1 MLKASPLPSGWRS
14 VPLRDAA
21 RIVSG
26 GTPSRTRADF
36 WTGLLPWASAK
47 DLKTFRLL
55 DTEEHVSREGAADGS
70 RIVPKGSVLILVRG
84 MTLMKDVPIALTE
97 CDMALNQDLRALLPK
112 DGVHAEFLGYA
123 LASQK
128 HALMGLVDQAG
139 HGTGRLSTE
148 QLEAFRIMV
157 PDSIEQRAIAR
168 VLRQYDKAATVC
180 GTLLKARRKLKRGL
194 LQQLLT
200 GQRRFPEFCKQPWV
214 EHRLGD
220 LFEERIELGRVEL
233 PLLSITAD
241 RGIVPRDSIDRS
253 DTSSAD
259 KSLYKRIAPGDIG
272 YNTMR
277 MWQGV
282 SALSALD
289 GIVSPAYTIC
299 SPRKGVHGAFFA
311 HLFKFPPVVHRFWRY
326 SQGLVDDTLN
336 LKFHEFSQ
344 VRVNVPSDVREQE
357 RIAILLDTTDL
368 ELAQLRALH
377 DALKKQKKGLMQKLL
392 TGQVRVPASMLKEAS
407 HA

>member
-1 MLKASPLPSGWRS
+1 MPSETVVEYKLAQVLERIIDYRGKQ
-14 VPLRDAA
+14 PAKTATGIQLITAKNIRD
-21 RIVSG
+21 G
-26 GTPSRTRADF
+26 Y
-36 WTGLLPWASAK
+36 L
-47 DLKTFRLL
+47 DLK
-55 DTEEHVSREGAADGS
+55 GS
-70 RIVPKGSVLILVRG
+70 QEFIAEDQYDDWMVRG
-84 MTLMKDVPIALTE
+84 IPEPGDVLFTTEAPLGNTALFPRRGRFALAQRVVVLRGKQGALLSEYLLHWLRSPDGRIAIQRLATGSTAKGIKQSTLRKVCIRIPSVKAQEWVAPLLTE
-97 CDMALNQDLRALLPK
+97 WDTQLLA
-112 DGVHAEFLGYA
+112 V
-123 LASQK
+123 
-128 HALMGLVDQAG
+128 QA
-139 HGTGRLSTE
+139 
-148 QLEAFRIMV
+148 V
-157 PDSIEQRAIAR
+157 
-168 VLRQYDKAATVC
+168 VKA
-180 GTLLKARRKLKRGL
+180 KRKLKRGL

-200 GQRRFPEFCKQPWV
+200 GQRRFPEFRKQPWV

-220 LFEERIELGRVEL
+220 LFDERIELGRVDL

-241 RGIVPRDSIDRS
+241 RGIVPRESIVRS

-282 SALSALD
+282 SALSSLE

-344 VRVNVPSDVREQE
+344 VRVNVPSDLREQE
-357 RIAILLDTTDL
+357 RIATLLDTTDL
-368 ELAQLRALH
+368 ELAQLRAMY
-377 DALKKQKKGLMQKLL
+377 DALKNQKKGLMQKLL
-392 TGQVRVPASMLKEAS
+392 TGQIRVPASMLKEAS